1 MSAGCRAEPCME
13 SQNSLS
19 EAVDTGG
26 RHLENVRPSGGVPEW
41 PKGSDCKSD
50 ARASVV
56 RIHPPPPRFM
66 GWWWKLRAQESGK
79 NWGAEPD
86 KPHCESGEPS
96 CGGWFEVKAP
106 SAGKGRGHSSMV
118 EPQPSKLM
126 MRVRFPLPAPN
137 PASCFCSYSSVGRA
151 LPW

>member
-1 MSAGCRAEPCME
+1 
-13 SQNSLS
+13 
-19 EAVDTGG
+19 
-26 RHLENVRPSGGVPEW
+26 
-41 PKGSDCKSD
+41 
-50 ARASVV
+50 
-56 RIHPPPPRFM
+56 M

-126 MRVRFPLPAPN
+126 MRVRFPLPAPK
-137 PASCFCSYSSVGRA
+137 SGDEF
-151 LPW
+151 LLI